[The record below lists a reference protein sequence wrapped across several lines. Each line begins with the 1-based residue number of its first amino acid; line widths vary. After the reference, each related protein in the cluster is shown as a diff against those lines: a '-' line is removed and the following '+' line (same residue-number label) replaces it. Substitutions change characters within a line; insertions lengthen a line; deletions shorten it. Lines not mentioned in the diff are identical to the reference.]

1 MNATESI
8 ARFIANTTYE
18 DIPRP
23 VLDATRTIILDG
35 VANIL
40 AGSRQPVLEH
50 IRRYVERLGGRP
62 ECTVVGASVPHQ
74 PAVRG
79 FRQRRGH
86 ARSRL
91 RAPGHSFHSRHVH
104 AAAGHTRA
112 RRGERRFGA
121 RRRDSVRRGMGSSAA
136 HRHGGAQARSRV
148 LSILPASTARPR
160 APRAARSSSACR
172 RTRCEWRWALP
183 RRGPGRSTPTTG
195 P

>member
-40 AGSRQPVLEH
+40 AGSRAAGARAHPAL
-50 IRRYVERLGGRP
+50 RRAPGRAPRVHGGRR
-62 ECTVVGASVPHQ
+62 VLPHQ

-91 RAPGHSFHSRHVH
+91 RAPGHSFHSRHFH

-121 RRRDSVRRGMGSSAA
+121 RRRDSVRRGMGGSAA
-136 HRHGGAQARSRV
+136 YRHGGAQRGVASFPSSRHLRPARVRLGLRETPRPAGGQGANGSGHCRV
-148 LSILPASTARPR
+148 ADRR
-160 APRAARSSSACR
+160 RSS
-172 RTRCEWRWALP
+172 
-183 RRGPGRSTPTTG
+183 PTTG